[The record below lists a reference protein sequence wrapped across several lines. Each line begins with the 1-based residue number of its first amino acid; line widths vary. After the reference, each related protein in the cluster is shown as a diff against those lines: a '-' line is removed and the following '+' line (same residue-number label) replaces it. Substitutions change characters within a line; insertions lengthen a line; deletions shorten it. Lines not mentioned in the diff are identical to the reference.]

1 MLVLPALFAP
11 NSAAVGANRICRASA
26 GLLKLLT
33 LSRLRMAV
41 RNSRSRLA
49 SCESDA
55 GLTATAADDATQT
68 EAEVNNG
75 IGGHRAARRRW
86 RLAQR
91 ETRSGSGRTGRS
103 PQS

>member
-1 MLVLPALFAP
+1 VLVLPALFAP

-49 SCESDA
+49 SCGSDA
-55 GLTATAADDATQT
+55 GL
-68 EAEVNNG
+68 
-75 IGGHRAARRRW
+75 
-86 RLAQR
+86 
-91 ETRSGSGRTGRS
+91 
-103 PQS
+103 